1 MAYIRSCWHKLAI
14 GRKYAI
20 ILTAVVLIL
29 GIMLGTFLGYKSA
42 EAHRLQSVQTLSV
55 AAKMLALH
63 LEEYMN
69 RLIDDLEHLGQLL
82 TIVPGDSSQD
92 VLQNFAAKR
101 PELVAIQY
109 QDRQRNLSWGQ
120 WLGEQAALTFSGR
133 KQQLLKTAH
142 SNEGEAL
149 VEIIIE
155 NPYGIVCAQV
165 NLSEL
170 SKQQRLLD
178 IQLGKSG
185 HPYLLD
191 SKGVIISHQNL
202 EYIGEPLNQLI
213 LESEENDLDLIAS
226 ATFSLLDYTKS
237 GEERMTGMIPLQKL
251 GLIVGF
257 SQAKQEI
264 KRPAVRLRWTLLL
277 STFAVI
283 SILIGVALYLGR
295 MFTKFLQQLVA
306 KIHQV
311 EPGHIYYLKAQDN
324 YPELKLVSDAVNKL
338 ITRLQDM
345 AVATINTLAL
355 VLEAKDGYTNQ
366 HSQRVA
372 AIACLIAKTMG
383 YEGKD
388 LAILERAAKL
398 HDIGKIAIPDSIL
411 LKPSALSKDE
421 RKLIQTHPDVAGRIL
436 SPLVFLQEEILIIRQ
451 HHEYVDGSGY
461 PQGLTGEDIHPL
473 AKILIVADAY
483 EAMTANRPY
492 RKALSHHKAL
502 ERLHQGK
509 GTQFDPAVVDA
520 FALLMEKGLVYFNK
534 KYNDY
539 EPGAAMEL
547 GNLKELPG

>member
-1 MAYIRSCWHKLAI
+1 MD
-14 GRKYAI
+14 I
-20 ILTAVVLIL
+20 I
-29 GIMLGTFLGYKSA
+29 
-42 EAHRLQSVQTLSV
+42 
-55 AAKMLALH
+55 ALH
-63 LEEYMN
+63 L
-69 RLIDDLEHLGQLL
+69 
-82 TIVPGDSSQD
+82 
-92 VLQNFAAKR
+92 
-101 PELVAIQY
+101 
-109 QDRQRNLSWGQ
+109 
-120 WLGEQAALTFSGR
+120 
-133 KQQLLKTAH
+133 
-142 SNEGEAL
+142 
-149 VEIIIE
+149 
-155 NPYGIVCAQV
+155 
-165 NLSEL
+165 
-170 SKQQRLLD
+170 
-178 IQLGKSG
+178 
-185 HPYLLD
+185 
-191 SKGVIISHQNL
+191 
-202 EYIGEPLNQLI
+202 
-213 LESEENDLDLIAS
+213 
-226 ATFSLLDYTKS
+226 
-237 GEERMTGMIPLQKL
+237 
-251 GLIVGF
+251 
-257 SQAKQEI
+257 
-264 KRPAVRLRWTLLL
+264 
-277 STFAVI
+277 AVI
-283 SILIGVALYLGR
+283 SILIGAVLYLGR

-492 RKALSHHKAL
+492 RKALLHHKAL

-509 GTQFDPAVVDA
+509 GTCLTQQW
-520 FALLMEKGLVYFNK
+520 
-534 KYNDY
+534 
-539 EPGAAMEL
+539 
-547 GNLKELPG
+547 

>member
-1 MAYIRSCWHKLAI
+1 
-14 GRKYAI
+14 
-20 ILTAVVLIL
+20 
-29 GIMLGTFLGYKSA
+29 
-42 EAHRLQSVQTLSV
+42 
-55 AAKMLALH
+55 
-63 LEEYMN
+63 MN

-226 ATFSLLDYTKS
+226 ATFHCLTILKVEKRGLPDDS
-237 GEERMTGMIPLQKL
+237 PQKL

-264 KRPAVRLRWTLLL
+264 KRPVRLRWTLLL
-277 STFAVI
+277 ST
-283 SILIGVALYLGR
+283 
-295 MFTKFLQQLVA
+295 
-306 KIHQV
+306 
-311 EPGHIYYLKAQDN
+311 
-324 YPELKLVSDAVNKL
+324 
-338 ITRLQDM
+338 
-345 AVATINTLAL
+345 
-355 VLEAKDGYTNQ
+355 
-366 HSQRVA
+366 
-372 AIACLIAKTMG
+372 
-383 YEGKD
+383 
-388 LAILERAAKL
+388 
-398 HDIGKIAIPDSIL
+398 
-411 LKPSALSKDE
+411 
-421 RKLIQTHPDVAGRIL
+421 
-436 SPLVFLQEEILIIRQ
+436 
-451 HHEYVDGSGY
+451 
-461 PQGLTGEDIHPL
+461 
-473 AKILIVADAY
+473 
-483 EAMTANRPY
+483 
-492 RKALSHHKAL
+492 
-502 ERLHQGK
+502 
-509 GTQFDPAVVDA
+509 
-520 FALLMEKGLVYFNK
+520 
-534 KYNDY
+534 
-539 EPGAAMEL
+539 
-547 GNLKELPG
+547 LP